1 MITQASIEQSLKP
14 SEAHAQR
21 QRIADYLAAHG
32 RCIMTA
38 HITLT
43 ASTYGIVQASFSGI
57 GVEAIK
63 TAQDAIIDDLKA
75 LVRHGRA
82 QLHQGSYTPQRL
94 PIMWWV
100 GLADEQVLDFGV
112 MIDAVACDEST
123 IDRRADE
130 IIAKLCRDCQMIGGL
145 V

>member
-1 MITQASIEQSLKP
+1 
-14 SEAHAQR
+14 
-21 QRIADYLAAHG
+21 
-32 RCIMTA
+32 MTA

-63 TAQDAIIDDLKA
+63 TAQDAIINDLKG
-75 LVRHGRA
+75 LVHLGREK
-82 QLHQGSYTPQRL
+82 LYRGLYTPQFL
-94 PIMWWV
+94 PIVWV
-100 GLADEQVLDFGV
+100 IGLEGSEHLDFGV

-130 IIAKLCRDCQMIGGL
+130 IIAKLCRDCQMLAGAGKANSTTGG
-145 V
+145 

>member
-1 MITQASIEQSLKP
+1 
-14 SEAHAQR
+14 
-21 QRIADYLAAHG
+21 
-32 RCIMTA
+32 MTA

-43 ASTYGIVQASFSGI
+43 ASTYGIVQASFWNMDTNT
-57 GVEAIK
+57 IK

-100 GLADEQVLDFGV
+100 GLADEQV
-112 MIDAVACDEST
+112 
-123 IDRRADE
+123 
-130 IIAKLCRDCQMIGGL
+130 
-145 V
+145 

>member
-1 MITQASIEQSLKP
+1 
-14 SEAHAQR
+14 
-21 QRIADYLAAHG
+21 
-32 RCIMTA
+32 MTA

-43 ASTYGIVQASFSGI
+43 ASTYGIVQASFWSMD
-57 GVEAIK
+57 ANTIK
-63 TAQDAIIDDLKA
+63 TVQDAIIDDLKA

-123 IDRRADE
+123 IDQRADE
-130 IIAKLCRDCQMIGGL
+130 IIAKLCRDCQMLAGAGKANSTTGG
-145 V
+145 